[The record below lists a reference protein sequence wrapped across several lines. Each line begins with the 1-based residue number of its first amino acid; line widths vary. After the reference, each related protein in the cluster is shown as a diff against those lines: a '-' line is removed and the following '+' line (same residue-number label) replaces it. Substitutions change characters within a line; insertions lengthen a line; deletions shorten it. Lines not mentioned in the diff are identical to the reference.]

1 MARRRVRRRR
11 PQVSWGVIAWFVGLA
26 LIGVAAGVYSFASI
40 TYRVA
45 VGPNEGEG
53 QRLFAASSPIIAGE
67 GRFLRLS
74 AVATP
79 DFQAASKALEAGD
92 VDLAIIRP
100 DIAIPANGRTI
111 VVLRREPVLVI
122 VPANSKID
130 KVADLKGKA
139 IGIVMGA
146 GHNPAVL
153 DTLLSYYEVPQQDIS
168 RVTLRPDE
176 VAAAIRQKRIAAV
189 FVVGPLG
196 PGRVSE
202 VVAAVAKAGG
212 GAPEFLAV
220 KEAEAIARRWPT
232 VEKLEIARGSLQ
244 GSPPVPDE
252 TITTIAVTYRLVAR
266 QSLYDWPA
274 GELARLL
281 LTNKSRISADLPF
294 AHQIES
300 PDTDKDAV
308 LPAHSG
314 AAAYVSGEQTSFYD
328 TFESLFW
335 MGWMLCTLLGV
346 SYAAIRSRMNRLR
359 NDATTEATD
368 RALAMLSEA
377 RQAAPGELDELE
389 EEVTEILEDS
399 LRRRAQDQIDEERF
413 RFLCLTLGHVRDAI
427 DRRRSVPRKRVL
439 KAAKG

>member
-1 MARRRVRRRR
+1 MARRRGRRRR
-11 PQVSWGVIAWFVGLA
+11 PQVSWGVIVWFVVLA
-26 LIGVAAGVYSFASI
+26 LLGIAAGIYSFASI

-45 VGPNEGEG
+45 IGPHDGEG
-53 QRLFAASSPIIAGE
+53 QRLFAAVSPIVAGDST
-67 GRFLRLS
+67 FLRLS
-74 AVATP
+74 AVPTQ
-79 DFQAASKALEAGD
+79 DFQAASKALESGE
-92 VDLAIIRP
+92 VDLAVVRP
-100 DIAIPANGRTI
+100 DIASPTNGRTI

-122 VPANSKID
+122 VPKNSKID

-139 IGIVMGA
+139 IGVVMGA

-153 DTLLSYYEVPQQDIS
+153 DTLLNYYDVPQQDIS
-168 RVTLRPDE
+168 RITLRPDE
-176 VAAAIRQKRIAAV
+176 VAAAIQQKRIAAV

-196 PGRVSE
+196 AGRVTE
-202 VVAAVAKAGG
+202 VVAAVARAGG
-212 GAPEFLAV
+212 GAPDFLTV
-220 KEAEAIARRWPT
+220 EEAEAIARRWPT

-244 GSPPVPDE
+244 GNPPVPDE

-266 QSLYDWPA
+266 STLYDWPA

-281 LTNKSRISADLPF
+281 LTNKSRISGELPF

-300 PDTDKDAV
+300 PDTDKGAV

-314 AAAYVSGEQTSFYD
+314 AAAYVNGEQKTFYD

-368 RALAMLSEA
+368 RALSMLMEVRRA
-377 RQAAPGELDELE
+377 DAQELDSLE
-389 EEVTEILEDS
+389 EEATEILEES

-413 RFLCLTLGHVRDAI
+413 QFLCLTLGHVRDAI